1 MSTQSGREA
10 FAATA
15 PVLATLITAA
25 RGPMALATS
34 LEPCANAIEQAVT
47 TINTPNTRST
57 VWKWSFLSAFRSGWI
72 RRIATPPIIAMTT
85 AMASASR

>member
-1 MSTQSGREA
+1 MPPPPNMSTHKGSDA

-25 RGPMALATS
+25 SGPMALATS
-34 LEPCANAIEQAVT
+34 FEPCAKAIEHAVT

-57 VWKWSFLSAFRSGWI
+57 V
-72 RRIATPPIIAMTT
+72 
-85 AMASASR
+85 